1 MADYDFHQLSPHDFE
16 NMARDLLQADW
27 GVKLES
33 FKTGKDGGIDFRY
46 AQSGFQVIVQC
57 KHYVRTGL
65 TGLLRDLGKEAAK
78 VRKLKPQR
86 YILITSVPLS
96 PPNKEDIV
104 KIIGSDVL
112 NTGDILGQEDLNNRL
127 SHHPSVENR
136 HYKLWLASRAVL
148 DRVLHNAS
156 ITQSEFKARQVYKEI
171 PRYVQSD
178 AFPKALTILDR
189 DRFVIVTG
197 SPGVGKTTLANLL
210 LYKHLEHGYQA
221 VVIQRDIQE
230 GLARFQEGAQQVFY
244 YDDFMGTTFLG
255 DRGTS
260 FRNNEDRAILEFIA
274 MVRTSPTTRMILTT
288 REHIFSQALEKS
300 ERLRHS
306 KIGDDRVV
314 LRMSD
319 YSFGQRAN
327 ILYNHLYFSDLPE
340 GYQEELLRNDFYFQI
355 IKHEKFNPRLIEWL
369 STYQR
374 VKNIEIAS
382 YRDFVSNLLRDPSEI
397 WRHAYE
403 HQISDAGRSLLLTLF
418 SLGGKAG
425 GDLLE
430 ETFSALHTIR
440 AERYGFQRRPED
452 FSIAFHEL
460 KGAFIKPISGH
471 SVEVLDPSVLDL
483 LNAVVRNAT
492 DNAFDLIGGAARFAQ
507 IERIWSFAE
516 SAQGNEV
523 MSALSQKAEWIAETI
538 EPRMYDSRKVTFGNG
553 TVVYKGATF
562 EKRLAV
568 LIGIADR
575 LRHPLFLQ
583 LIEKSFARLNE
594 EWLTEAVNI
603 GDGIAI
609 LRAYNWLSWS
619 SLETMFTV
627 YEGCR
632 NAIVT
637 EAAEG
642 CSSDDL
648 RDLISALDGDDL
660 ADEQVKEMLRKG
672 LETYQRDYFAGE
684 LRECR
689 ASEQFD
695 GLLGDLAEFQ
705 RVLNVD
711 TNRETEKTLE
721 AKEEF
726 EENESAYADHMQD
739 EWKERHYE
747 QHEDENS
754 VREMFGS
761 LISDR

>member
-16 NMARDLLQADW
+16 NIARDLLQADW

-86 YILITSVPLS
+86 YVLITSVPLS

-136 HYKLWLASRAVL
+136 HYKLWLASRAIL

-221 VVIQRDIQE
+221 VVIQRDVQE
-230 GLARFQEGAQQVFY
+230 GLARFQEGAPQVFY

-260 FRNNEDRAILEFIA
+260 FRNNEDRAMLEFIA

-306 KIGDDRVV
+306 QIGDDRVV
-314 LRMSD
+314 LQMSD
-319 YSFGQRAN
+319 YSFGQRAK

-369 STYQR
+369 STYYR

-425 GDLLE
+425 GNLLE

-440 AERYGFQRRPED
+440 AKRYGFQRRPED

-492 DNAFDLIGGAARFAQ
+492 DNAFDLIGGAARFDQ

-553 TVVYKGATF
+553 TVVYKGTTF

-637 EAAEG
+637 EAAKG

-660 ADEQVKEMLRKG
+660 ADEQVKEMLRKA

-695 GLLGDLAEFQ
+695 GLLDDLAEFH

-747 QHEDENS
+747 QREDENS

-761 LISDR
+761 LKSDR